1 MKTTTPHGDEAER
14 LTEAE
19 IEQTLE
25 AGVRRGSVQATL
37 ALLRLRESRQKPVP
51 DGERESAEALP
62 RGHPLR
68 YTTLDDPFLALDP
81 SELAFLSDEQ
91 RAQVRAIHAQ
101 GDKAQVV
108 DCCLGWAE
116 WLRANLEPPYLVNW
130 RTLPEGVGP

>member
-1 MKTTTPHGDEAER
+1 MKTTTPHGDEAGR

-68 YTTLDDPFLALDP
+68 YTTLDDPSIALSPEEMSWLTPEQQAQARAVHDDP
-81 SELAFLSDEQ
+81 DHPVLVSCAREAARLRRDRERGRSD
-91 RAQVRAIHAQ
+91 A
-101 GDKAQVV
+101 
-108 DCCLGWAE
+108 
-116 WLRANLEPPYLVNW
+116 
-130 RTLPEGVGP
+130 